1 MMPNQ
6 CHVHVCCCPV
16 CQLHPAGKV
25 AREHR
30 TINRLLAA
38 ADERLR
44 RLLAGFFA
52 QQRGHGGIVA
62 LESITGIDRNTISKG
77 LHELSDG
84 HAWSVGRIR
93 RAGAG
98 RPRAEIKY
106 PGC

>member
-1 MMPNQ
+1 MTP
-6 CHVHVCCCPV
+6 HRREVHVCLCPM
-16 CQLHPAGKV
+16 CRLHPRSSF

-30 TINRLLAA
+30 AINRLLAA

-62 LESITGIDRNTISKG
+62 VEQITGIDRNTISKG
-77 LHELSDG
+77 LRELRQGRSWTLD
-84 HAWSVGRIR
+84 RIR
-93 RAGAG
+93 QAGAG
-98 RPRAEIKY
+98 RQRVEVKC